1 MGNIIPFKNIDI
13 SKISDDLFDEIE
25 NYLKECFNKEI
36 RKSSGNI
43 PIFEAKKNAIKLV
56 SKKFNLTL
64 ENAIEIVRE
73 IELRDLD
80 NNLKSWPFKKYNKAN
95 SCAEINPN
103 RWDKAKSL
111 WNSIL
116 LPSGWSG
123 DKTVNLLFA
132 GLALALRLRK
142 SHMIKA

>member
-80 NNLKSWPFKKYNKAN
+80 NNLKP
-95 SCAEINPN
+95 
-103 RWDKAKSL
+103 
-111 WNSIL
+111 
-116 LPSGWSG
+116 
-123 DKTVNLLFA
+123 
-132 GLALALRLRK
+132 
-142 SHMIKA
+142 